1 MGQGRAR
8 NVICE
13 SDSAEAISLLQSA
26 GDCSFHMY
34 GALLHV
40 DISKAVNRPWHLQ
53 FIHVMRE
60 ANNCADFLAKSYSS
74 SANEMEGLDGAP
86 CTAGCS
92 SPL

>member
-60 ANNCADFLAKSYSS
+60 ANNCADFLAK
-74 SANEMEGLDGAP
+74 ATHQVQTRWKDWMERP